1 MCIVL
6 IGLLGDARRLVA
18 SALVRLIGR
27 QREEKTMSFTK
38 RSARGRVLR
47 ITGVRRLVRVSGAAE
62 FLGLLR

>member
-6 IGLLGDARRLVA
+6 IGLLGDARRLVP